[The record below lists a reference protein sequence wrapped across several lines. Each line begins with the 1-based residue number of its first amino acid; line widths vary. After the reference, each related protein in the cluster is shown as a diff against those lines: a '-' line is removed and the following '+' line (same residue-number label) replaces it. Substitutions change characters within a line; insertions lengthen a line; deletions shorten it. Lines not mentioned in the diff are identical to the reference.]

1 MGLPYFFWFS
11 PALQDEYMSIDI
23 FNTDPAGKTE
33 SGVSP
38 NPVHYCSQLSQKWNQ
53 AESEGRAQL
62 VISQKQRDHIK
73 WAQ

>member
-1 MGLPYFFWFS
+1 
-11 PALQDEYMSIDI
+11 MSIDI

-73 WAQ
+73 